1 MYLQHFGLTEL
12 PFSLTP
18 NTSYFVQ
25 LAPHVEAMQVLQTAL
40 QMGEGFIKVTG
51 EVGTG
56 KTLLCRKLLNELSD
70 DFQCA
75 YIPNPYLTPAEL
87 NWALASE
94 LGLDVDGSLS
104 QIQLSQIQL
113 RQKLQQRLLE
123 LALAGKTIVLVL
135 DEAQAIPDET
145 LEALRLYTNLE
156 TEQRKLLHLVLF
168 GQPELDQR
176 LSTDKFRQLRQRIG
190 FSYQLRQLNQT
201 EVHNYIEQ
209 RLRVAGFTG
218 ASAVNHKVTELIST
232 ASRGTPRL
240 INILTHKSLMVCF
253 GEGQH
258 SLTKKHVVASVADT
272 EDATNV
278 TRSWFSVAVFSSFL
292 LITITLVFVMKQFG
306 VLPL

>member
-70 DFQCA
+70 EFQCA

-87 NWALASE
+87 SWAFAKE
-94 LGLDVDGSLS
+94 LGMDVDASIN
-104 QIQLSQIQL
+104 QVQLAQSI
-113 RQKLQQRLLE
+113 QQRLLE
-123 LALAGKTIVLVL
+123 LALAGKTVVLVL

-176 LSTDKFRQLRQRIG
+176 LMTDKFRQLRQRIG
-190 FSYQLRQLNQT
+190 FSYQLRPLNQT

-218 ASAVNHKVTELIST
+218 VSAVDHKVTGLIAT

-240 INILTHKSLMVCF
+240 INILTHKALMVCF

-258 SLTKKHVVASVADT
+258 KLTKKYVIAAVTDT
-272 EDATNV
+272 EDASTL
-278 TRSWFSVAVFSSFL
+278 RHSWFNIPVLSSVL
-292 LITITLVFVMKQFG
+292 LIILGLVFAMKQWG